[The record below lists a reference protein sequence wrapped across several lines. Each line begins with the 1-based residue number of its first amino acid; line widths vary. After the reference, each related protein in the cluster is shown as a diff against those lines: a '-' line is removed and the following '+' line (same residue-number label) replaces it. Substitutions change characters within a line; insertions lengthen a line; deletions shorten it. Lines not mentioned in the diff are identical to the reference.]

1 MTPLAEEVLK
11 VATTQLGVQEM
22 PKGSNSGTDVEK
34 YLKSVGLSKGY
45 SWCMAFVFWVTNE
58 SAKKLGIV
66 NPLIKTAGVLAQWNN
81 RPSIRVKTPQAGDIF
96 IMDFGGGKGH
106 TGFVE
111 KVISS
116 TQIQTIEGNTNDD
129 GSREGYEVCRRTR
142 TISSCKGF
150 LRI

>member
-11 VATTQLGVQEM
+11 VATTQLGVEET
-22 PKGSNSGTDVEK
+22 PEGSNAGTDVEK

-45 SWCMAFVFWVTNE
+45 SWCMAFVFWCVNQKSET
-58 SAKKLGIV
+58 
-66 NPLIKTAGVLAQWNN
+66 NPLKKTGGVMDQWNSSPLL
-81 RPSIRVKTPQAGDIF
+81 RQKTPQAGDIF
-96 IMDFGGGKGH
+96 IMDFGKGKGH

-111 KVISS
+111 KVISAKK
-116 TQIQTIEGNTNDD
+116 IQTIEGNTNDD